1 MNHMRIVLVGKYPI
15 DPNNV
20 RGGPQAVFTYLLQ
33 GLERHPDLELHVITA
48 RKSITSPYIVQRNGV
63 EFHYL
68 PYPDRTTLLAVPTLQ
83 RSIRRVL
90 SQIQPDLVHG
100 QSNNVLGCI
109 ALSAGYPTVLTAHSV
124 HGSEIEFS
132 SKWINRLNLRVL
144 HALMR
149 NYFTS
154 HARHVVSISPY
165 IRRHYEP
172 QMEATFHEIDN
183 PVADEFFELD
193 PSYEIPNRILFVGY
207 LNQRK
212 RPDLA
217 LNAFHLAR
225 KQVPQLNMHFAGA
238 AIHARLAHELHDF
251 VAEHR
256 LGECVQFLGHLS
268 ETEVLEAYQQ
278 MSILL
283 LTSELETSPM
293 VVEQAMAAGKAVV
306 ATAVGG
312 VPFLVDHGRTGFL
325 VEPNEPAQLAQALV
339 TLAQDPELRRRMG
352 QAARQEAL
360 DRFKANVVADST
372 YAMYQEILG

>member
-1 MNHMRIVLVGKYPI
+1 MNQMRIALVGKYPI
-15 DPNNV
+15 DQNNV

-33 GLERHPDLELHVITA
+33 GLERYPDLDLHVITA
-48 RKSITSPYIVQRNGV
+48 RKSITSPYTVQRNGI

-68 PYPDRTTLLAVPTLQ
+68 PYPDRTTFLAVPTLQ
-83 RSIRRVL
+83 RSIGRVL

-100 QSNNVLGCI
+100 QSNNIMGCL

-124 HGSEIEFS
+124 HGSEIKFS
-132 SKWINRLNLRVL
+132 SKWMNRLNLRVQ

-149 NYFTS
+149 KYFVS
-154 HARHVVSISPY
+154 HVRHIVSISPY
-165 IRRHYEP
+165 IRHHYEP
-172 QMEATFHEIDN
+172 SVDATFHEIDN

-217 LNAFHLAR
+217 LKAFHLAR
-225 KQVPQLNMHFAGA
+225 KQVPELNLYFAGA
-238 AIHARLAHELHDF
+238 AIDSRLTHQLHDF
-251 VAEHR
+251 VAENR
-256 LGECVQFLGHLS
+256 LGDCVQFLGHLS
-268 ETEVLEAYQQ
+268 EADVLEAYQQ

-293 VVEQAMAAGKAVV
+293 VIEQAMAAGKAVV

-312 VPFLVDHGRTGFL
+312 VPFLVDHGRTGL
-325 VEPNEPAQLAQALV
+325 LIEPNEPDQLARALV

-360 DRFKANVVADST
+360 DRFKADVVADNT